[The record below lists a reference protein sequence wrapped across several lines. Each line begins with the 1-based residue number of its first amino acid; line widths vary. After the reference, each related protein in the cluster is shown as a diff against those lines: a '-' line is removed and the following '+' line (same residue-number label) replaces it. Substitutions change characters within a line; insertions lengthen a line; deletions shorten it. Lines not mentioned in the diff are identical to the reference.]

1 MRTAILVCVLMM
13 SLWVGAEAASETA
26 ENKRSEPH
34 KGLTLQDIGRGLQ
47 SAANNIG
54 NEIPKI
60 GPAIGKMFKQDE
72 DKKKESQKPFPSPS
86 KEKN

>member
-1 MRTAILVCVLMM
+1 M
-13 SLWVGAEAASETA
+13 SIWVGAEAASETA
-26 ENKRSEPH
+26 EKKGPEPH

-60 GPAIGKMFKQDE
+60 GPAIGKMFKQDD
-72 DKKKESQKPFPSPS
+72 DKKKDSPRPSTSPS
-86 KEKN
+86 REKN

>member
-1 MRTAILVCVLMM
+1 MRTTALVCLLTVGV
-13 SLWVGAEAASETA
+13 WAGAEAASETSD
-26 ENKRSEPH
+26 NKPTGSN

-47 SAANNIG
+47 SAANIG

-60 GPAIGKMFKQDE
+60 GPAIGKMFKHDE
-72 DKKKESQKPFPSPS
+72 DKKKESHKPSPSPS

>member
-1 MRTAILVCVLMM
+1 MRTALIVCALMM

-26 ENKRSEPH
+26 EKKGPEPS

-60 GPAIGKMFKQDE
+60 GPAIGKMFKPDDDQ
-72 DKKKESQKPFPSPS
+72 KKDSHKPSPSPS
-86 KEKN
+86 KEKH